1 MRSLFLACTV
11 IVSLLLSQ
19 PSRAQVVALTNT
31 AGITIKTFLTKSDG
45 WAFVTFA
52 ESIPE
57 LGSCR
62 SVTYG
67 SRVYQSPV
75 WIDGSTTATNRVY
88 NAALAAYLTGKK
100 LQNVLV
106 VTSTD
111 CMLYLIEVAP

>member
-1 MRSLFLACTV
+1 MRSLYLACV
-11 IVSLLLSQ
+11 VVLGLLLSEQ
-19 PSRAQVVALTNT
+19 SGAQVALTNT

-57 LGSCR
+57 INSCR

-75 WIDGSTTATNRVY
+75 WIDGSTAATNRVY

-106 VTSTD
+106 VTGTD